1 MTRSPGIS
9 EHPPEP
15 PRRGKR
21 LGTVHEQ
28 AHAVLLREKVLEEIL
43 EYSESDLTREVGGF
57 LIGEV
62 AATKQPRVEVQHF
75 LPAGGTRSE
84 AASLTF
90 THQTWSRMHREIEA
104 QFPEKSVVGWHHTHP
119 GLGIFL
125 SQYDLFIHRNFFG
138 EPWQIAMVVDP
149 RREEFGIFQWKG
161 DQVID
166 CGFVCLSEPDART
179 DAVGG

>member
-62 AATKQPRVEVQHF
+62 AAAKQPRVEVQHF

-90 THQTWSRMHREIEA
+90 THETWSAHDTARWSSDSRT
-104 QFPEKSVVGWHHTHP
+104 KSVVGWHHTHP
-119 GLGIFL
+119 GLGVFL
-125 SQYDLFIHRNFFG
+125 SGYDLFIHRHFFG

-149 RREEFGIFQWKG
+149 GAQEFGI
-161 DQVID
+161 
-166 CGFVCLSEPDART
+166 LSVAVT
-179 DAVGG
+179 DSRSTAALYVPSASEAWT